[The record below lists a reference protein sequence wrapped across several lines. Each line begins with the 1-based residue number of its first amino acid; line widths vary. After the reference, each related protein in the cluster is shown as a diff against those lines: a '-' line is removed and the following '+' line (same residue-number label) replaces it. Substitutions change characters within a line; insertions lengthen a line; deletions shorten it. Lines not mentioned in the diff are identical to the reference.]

1 MACRAWESS
10 DQSTEHSQRRF
21 FSRKSRKEITS
32 YFLFFFFLYQPTL
45 SCEQREKLADTREL
59 EFLHLSLFGC
69 ESKQRRKIV
78 FHDALN
84 GAGFH
89 ARLENGQSPPP
100 IPVDEWLVECLLR
113 ASLSGRQ
120 AEREEAGRR
129 YRGAVQ

>member
-32 YFLFFFFLYQPTL
+32 YFLLFFLYQPTL

>member
-32 YFLFFFFLYQPTL
+32 YFLLFFFVLTDIILRTKGKVGRHSRARIFT
-45 SCEQREKLADTREL
+45 S
-59 EFLHLSLFGC
+59 LSLFGC